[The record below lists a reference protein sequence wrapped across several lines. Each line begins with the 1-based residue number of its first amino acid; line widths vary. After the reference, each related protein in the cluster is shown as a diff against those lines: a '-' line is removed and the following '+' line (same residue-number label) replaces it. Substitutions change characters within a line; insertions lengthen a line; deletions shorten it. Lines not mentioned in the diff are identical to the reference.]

1 MRKKKDKN
9 TSIDPI
15 RPVLLQKILKGTNQA
30 DIDVQSIFPFDHPLP
45 FLVNETGKSKSQY

>member
-30 DIDVQSIFPFDHPLP
+30 DIDVQSIFPIDRPLP